1 MTTSRLLP
9 NAVSRDLRSTVTT
22 SDEDGCPEDRDR
34 TDDVWAA
41 LCAEA
46 QVAAQ
51 DDPRLAQAM
60 TLNILGHPGFA
71 HGLAHRFSQTLANNE
86 VGADVLTDLALEVFE
101 AAPEIIESAI
111 LDLQAVF
118 DRDPS
123 TSELL
128 MPFLYFKGFVAIQGH
143 RIANWL
149 WYRNKRLMARHI
161 QSRTCEVL
169 SIDIHPAARIGR
181 AIMLDH
187 GNGLVIGETAVVE
200 DDVSILQD
208 VTLGGTGKVSGDR
221 HPKVRRGALIG
232 AGAKILGNIEV
243 GIGAKV
249 GAGSVVL
256 SAVAAHTSV
265 AGVPARPVGRP
276 KSALPG
282 VTMEQTTIETDYV
295 I

>member
-9 NAVSRDLRSTVTT
+9 NAVSRDLRSAVTT
-22 SDEDGCPEDRDR
+22 SIEDGGPEDRDR
-34 TDDVWAA
+34 TDDIWAA

-46 QVAAQ
+46 QVAAH

-60 TLNILGHPGFA
+60 ALNILCHPDFA
-71 HGLAHRFSQTLANNE
+71 QGLAHRFSETLANND
-86 VGADVLTDLALEVFE
+86 VGADVLTLVALEVFE
-101 AAPEIIESAI
+101 AAPEIVESAVS
-111 LDLQAVF
+111 DLQAVF

-128 MPFLYFKGFVAIQGH
+128 VPFLYFKGFLALQGH

-149 WYRNKRLMARHI
+149 WRHNKTLMARHI

-169 SIDIHPAARIGR
+169 SIDIHPAARMGR
-181 AIMLDH
+181 GIMLDH

-208 VTLGGTGKVSGDR
+208 VTLGGTGKDSGDR

-243 GIGAKV
+243 GVGARV

-256 SAVAAHTSV
+256 SAVAAHISV